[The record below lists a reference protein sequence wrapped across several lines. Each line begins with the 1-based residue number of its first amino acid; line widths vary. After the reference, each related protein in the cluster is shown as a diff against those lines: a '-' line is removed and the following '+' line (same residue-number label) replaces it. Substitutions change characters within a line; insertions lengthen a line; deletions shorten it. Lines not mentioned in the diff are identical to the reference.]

1 MPCQWREGGMR
12 YDDPVHRAEVGVV
25 LAGGASRRMGR
36 DKALLT
42 LGGMTLLERQAAK
55 LAALARKVVVSGD
68 PSRYG
73 SYGWPVVADPPD
85 AAGPLAG
92 IVAALTGGDAL
103 VLAVDLPFVP
113 EPFLA
118 HLMEVAGPDG
128 ALVAEG
134 GTFLPTAA
142 YYRGKALPMARD
154 LLALAADLSLRGFV
168 NRLAIR
174 RLTVSEA
181 AVFGEPSRMFW
192 NVNDEESY
200 AKAKE
205 WGESDLARPPEA

>member
-1 MPCQWREGGMR
+1 MPCQWRAGGMR
-12 YDDPVHRAEVGVV
+12 YDGPVHRAEVGVV

-42 LGGMTLLERQAAK
+42 LGGLTLLDRQAAK
-55 LAALARKVVVSGD
+55 LAALAHKVVVSGD

-73 SYGWPVVADPPD
+73 SYGRPVVVDPPG

-92 IVAALTGGDAL
+92 IVAALAGGDAL

-113 EPFLA
+113 APLLS

-128 ALVAEG
+128 ALVADRE
-134 GTFLPTAA
+134 TFQPTAA
-142 YYRGKALPMARD
+142 YYRGKALPVARD
-154 LLALAADLSLRGFV
+154 LLALATDLSLRGFV
-168 NRLAIR
+168 NRLAVR

-181 AVFGEPSRMFW
+181 AMFGEPSRMFW

-200 AKAKE
+200 ARAKD
-205 WGESDLARPPEA
+205 WGESDLASPPEA